1 MINGIAKI
9 RDPKTG
15 WPNLKWA
22 SPFYKMGHWGNLLIF
37 NGKFVCKL
45 PT

>member
-1 MINGIAKI
+1 MSQ
-9 RDPKTG
+9 
-15 WPNLKWA
+15 PNLKSVTHLKPA
-22 SPFYKMGHWGNLLIF
+22 GPIKMGHWGNLLIF